1 MITRRIAR
9 WIDDRLGTSR
19 FARSALDKAFPDH
32 WSFMLGEIALYCFVV
47 LVLTG
52 IFLSFFFDPSPKEVV
67 YHGAYNQ
74 LDGVR
79 MSEAYRS
86 TVSLSFDVRAGLVM
100 RQMHHWAAL
109 TFLAAIVT
117 HLCRVFFTG
126 AFRRPREL
134 NWIVGV
140 TLLLLAM
147 FNGFTGYS
155 LPDDLLS
162 GTGLRIAYSIAL
174 AIPVV
179 GTWSAFLVFGGE
191 FPAGDIISRLFVIH
205 IMLVPLAIGG
215 LLGVHLAILWRQKHT
230 QYRGRGRTERNV
242 VGSRLWPTYT
252 LKSVG
257 LFALVVAV
265 LGGLGGLVQVNPV
278 WLYGP
283 FEPSAVTTAAQPDWY
298 VGWLEGALRLFP
310 PWDAHIV
317 GHTVSEVFWPGV
329 VLPGVTFVLLYAWPF
344 LEARATGDY
353 AEHHLLDRPRDRPVR
368 TAIGVGVLTFY
379 GVLLLAGGQ
388 DVIAD
393 KLNLPVTGVT
403 TTFQILVFVLP
414 VVTAAISWKLCRDLQ
429 GARSAAEQ
437 EETPSPVGPAEPHVT
452 DTAPRDEE
460 PAPESEPESAGSG
473 RHGFMGRARRRFGA
487 AIHEAV
493 ALVAIGWLTRA
504 GRRRERD
511 RPRRSGSTP
520 S

>member
-9 WIDDRLGTSR
+9 WLDDRLGASR
-19 FARSALDKAFPDH
+19 FARSTLDKAFPDH

-52 IFLSFFFDPSPKEVV
+52 IFLSFFFDPSPKKVF
-67 YHGAYNQ
+67 YHGSYTQ
-74 LDGVR
+74 LHGVH

-86 TVSLSFDVRAGLVM
+86 AVSLSFDVRAGLVM

-109 TFLAAIVT
+109 IFLATIVT

-140 TLLLLAM
+140 TLLALAM

-174 AIPVV
+174 SIPFV
-179 GTWSAFLVFGGE
+179 GTWAAFLVFGGE
-191 FPAGDIISRLFVIH
+191 FPAGDILSRLFVIH
-205 IMLVPLAIGG
+205 IMLVPLAIAG

-230 QYRGRGRTERNV
+230 QFRARGHTERNV

-252 LKSVG
+252 IKSVG

-265 LGGLGGLVQVNPV
+265 LGGLAGLVQVNPV

-310 PWDAHIV
+310 PWDARFLD
-317 GHTVSEVFWPGV
+317 HTVSEVFWPGV
-329 VLPGVTFVLLYAWPF
+329 ALPAITFVLLYLWPF
-344 LEARATGDY
+344 LEARVTGDHR
-353 AEHHLLDRPRDRPVR
+353 EHHLLDRPRDRPVR
-368 TAIGVGVLTFY
+368 TAIGVAVVTFY

-393 KLNLPVTGVT
+393 KLGLPITGVT
-403 TTFQILVFVLP
+403 TTFRILVFALP
-414 VVTAAISWKLCRDLQ
+414 VVMAALTWRLCRDLQ
-429 GARSAAEQ
+429 SARSAVELQ
-437 EETPSPVGPAEPHVT
+437 EEAPLPLGPAEPPLAPA
-452 DTAPRDEE
+452 TAPAAQA
-460 PAPESEPESAGSG
+460 PAPDEQRGP
-473 RHGFMGRARRRFGA
+473 GFIKRATRKAGA
-487 AIHEAV
+487 ALHEAV
-493 ALVAIGWLTRA
+493 AYAAIGWLTR
-504 GRRRERD
+504 GSRRRDKD
-511 RPRRSGSTP
+511 RRR
-520 S
+520 

>member
-9 WIDDRLGTSR
+9 WVDDRLGASR
-19 FARSALDKAFPDH
+19 FARSTLDKAFPDH

-67 YHGAYNQ
+67 YHGAYNP

-86 TVSLSFDVRAGLVM
+86 TVALSFDVRAGLVM

-109 TFLAAIVT
+109 IFLAAIVT

-140 TLLLLAM
+140 TLLVLAM

-174 AIPVV
+174 SIPVV

-205 IMLVPLAIGG
+205 IMLVPLAIAG
-215 LLGVHLAILWRQKHT
+215 LLGAHLAILWRQKHT

-252 LKSVG
+252 LKSIG

-265 LGGLGGLVQVNPV
+265 AGGLGGLVQINPV

-310 PWDAHIV
+310 PWDARV
-317 GHTVSEVFWPGV
+317 AGHTVSEVFWPGA

-344 LEARATGDY
+344 VEARLTGDH

-368 TAIGVGVLTFY
+368 TAVGVGVLTFY

-393 KLNLPVTGVT
+393 KLNLPITGVT
-403 TTFQILVFVLP
+403 TTFQVLVFALP
-414 VVTAAISWKLCRDLQ
+414 ILTAAVSWKLCRDLQ

-437 EETPSPVGPAEPHVT
+437 EETPSPIGPAEPRVT
-452 DTAPRDEE
+452 QTAPAD
-460 PAPESEPESAGSG
+460 APVSGSERESAGSEG
-473 RHGFMGRARRRFGA
+473 RGVLRRARRRFGA

-493 ALVAIGWLTRA
+493 AFVAIGWLTRA
-504 GRRRERD
+504 GRRRAREHD
-511 RPRRSGSTP
+511 EPTPPVRS
-520 S
+520 

>member
-9 WIDDRLGTSR
+9 WIDDRLGASR

-32 WSFMLGEIALYCFVV
+32 WSFMLGEIALYAFVV
-47 LVLTG
+47 IVLTG
-52 IFLSFFFDPSPKEVV
+52 VFLTFFFSPSPKRVV
-67 YHGAYNQ
+67 YHGSYAP

-79 MSEAYRS
+79 MTEAYRS
-86 TVSLSFDVRAGLVM
+86 TVELSFDVRAGLVM
-100 RQMHHWAAL
+100 RQTHHWAAL
-109 TFLAAIVT
+109 VFLAAIVT

-140 TLLLLAM
+140 TLLLLAL

-174 AIPVV
+174 AIPFV
-179 GTWSAFLVFGGE
+179 GTWAAFLVFGGE
-191 FPAGDIISRLFVIH
+191 FPAEDIITRLFVIH
-205 IMLVPLAIGG
+205 ILLVPVAIAA
-215 LLGVHLAILWRQKHT
+215 LLSVHLAILWRQKHT
-230 QYRGRGRTERNV
+230 HYRGPGHTERNV

-252 LKSVG
+252 VKTIG
-257 LFALVVAV
+257 LFAIIAAV
-265 LGGLGGLVQVNPV
+265 LGALGGLVQINPV

-310 PWDAHIV
+310 PWDV
-317 GHTVSEVFWPGV
+317 RVFDHTVSEVFWPGV
-329 VLPGVTFVLLYAWPF
+329 VVPGITFALLYAWPF
-344 LEARATGDY
+344 LEARMTRDY
-353 AEHHLLDRPRDRPVR
+353 AEHHILDRPRERPMR

-393 KLNLPVTGVT
+393 KLGLPIEGVT
-403 TTFQILVFVLP
+403 TTFRVLVFVLP
-414 VVTAAISWKLCRDLQ
+414 FVTAALAWKLCRDLQ
-429 GARSAAEQ
+429 RARSARMF
-437 EETPSPVGPAEPHVT
+437 EEESPPPVGPAQLPLSDTGSASSFSGVEPTPGSEHER
-452 DTAPRDEE
+452 PRD
-460 PAPESEPESAGSG
+460 
-473 RHGFMGRARRRFGA
+473 
-487 AIHEAV
+487 
-493 ALVAIGWLTRA
+493 
-504 GRRRERD
+504 
-511 RPRRSGSTP
+511 
-520 S
+520 